1 MICIRENI
9 FETNSSSTHSVCVN
23 FKKLKNNNNYLLDR
37 LTIDS
42 HNRCV
47 ITAIDQMEDFYDSDY
62 KVIGECSKLNYIFTW
77 MYIRDN
83 GPVMNGSSIFTSDS
97 ISWPEGGIE
106 TGNYEE
112 EYRNLLS
119 VIQKK
124 YPEVEG
130 FCFLNPKNAEFDH
143 QTSPWEE
150 DSIINLYDSDE
161 IYNYL
166 FNDHLYIQIGHD

>member
-9 FETNSSSTHSVCVN
+9 FETNSSSTHSVCLN

-37 LTIDS
+37 LTIDN

-62 KVIGECSKLNYIFTW
+62 KVIGECNKLNYIFTW

-83 GPVMNGSSIFTSDS
+83 GLVLTGDPNDS
-97 ISWPEGGIE
+97 VFWPEPCDIN
-106 TGNYEE
+106 TGTYEE
-112 EYRNLLS
+112 QYINLLG

-150 DSIINLYDSDE
+150 DFPINLYDPDE
-161 IYNYL
+161 IYDYL
-166 FNDHLYIQIGHD
+166 FNDHTYIQIGHD